1 MLYVSE
7 DSYYDENH
15 TLVDSNGSPAFVGG
29 SSGDYIR
36 KTDSDGY
43 DVVEDS
49 DGNTVAC
56 VE

>member
-1 MLYVSE
+1 MLYVGE

>member
-1 MLYVSE
+1 MLYVGE

-36 KTDSDGY
+36 KTDSGGY
-43 DVVEDS
+43 DVVEDNN
-49 DGNTVAC
+49 GNTVAY